1 MSGWTLAAGQ
11 ARGSGERLFYNP
23 PLCRLLAV
31 AVGPAPEGAAERR
44 AGRCRQGD
52 PGGSGCGPA
61 RASLPAQLLACGLRA
76 IPPSQQIGHMV
87 QFFIDN
93 LLLIAVAFI
102 SGAMLVWPLV
112 RARASGPT
120 LSTLQAT
127 QLINARNP
135 QIVDLRSAEDFA
147 KGSLPNA
154 RSVPAA
160 TVGAR
165 AGELKKDKPVLLVCA
180 TGTSA
185 GRTAA
190 LLRSQG
196 FSEVFVLAGGIAGWR
211 EAGLPLRS

>member
-1 MSGWTLAAGQ
+1 MSGLTLAAGQ

-23 PLCRLLAV
+23 TLCWLLAV
-31 AVGPAPEGAAERR
+31 AIGPASDGAAERR
-44 AGRCRQGD
+44 ADRRRHGD
-52 PGGSGCGPA
+52 PGGFGRGPCKVA
-61 RASLPAQLLACGLRA
+61 GATRDCGLRA
-76 IPPSQQIGHMV
+76 FPPSQKIGHMV

-127 QLINARNP
+127 QLINTRNP

-147 KGSLPNA
+147 KGTLPNA
-154 RSVPAA
+154 RSLPAA

-196 FSEVFVLAGGIAGWR
+196 FCEVFVLAGGIAGWR
-211 EAGLPLRS
+211 EAGLPLRT